1 MYPWMKIENSKIH
14 FNGIKLRKKIHQKK
28 IRNNIHISF
37 AGRIVVENNPEFFMR
52 ITSEYL
58 RYNKKAIF
66 NIFGDGLLLRS
77 IKKI

>member
-1 MYPWMKIENSKIH
+1 
-14 FNGIKLRKKIHQKK
+14 
-28 IRNNIHISF
+28 
-37 AGRIVVENNPEFFMR
+37 MR

-77 IKKI
+77 IKKNIKKRTSDFMDG